1 MCIGSSMYAIRKIAT
16 KTAAMVAFIFRRTSI
31 FITAKIL
38 LFSITLLLIGPQ
50 LGGLDADGDGYPEVP
65 IIVLKRSAAAYFT
78 HALNTDQRTTMIAV
92 PASMVP
98 ALVPDD
104 LRDIVGRELVAHQR
118 GPTLRSFGLL
128 RC

>member
-1 MCIGSSMYAIRKIAT
+1 MYAIRKITT
-16 KTAAMVAFIFRRTSI
+16 KAAAIMVAFIFRRTSI
-31 FITAKIL
+31 FLTAKIL

-65 IIVLKRSAAAYFT
+65 IIVLTRSAGATFA
-78 HALNTDQRTTMIAV
+78 HALNIDPRTTIIAV
-92 PASMVP
+92 AASLVP

-104 LRDIVGRELVAHQR
+104 LGDIVGRELVSHQR
-118 GPTLRSFGLL
+118 GPRLRLFGVL